1 MNNNTVIYLH
11 TKQLTLNKNIKYD
24 SIEISKREKNTFY
37 NKIIGVEIMN
47 EDKKTHKSISEMNIK
62 NDLY

>member
-47 EDKKTHKSISEMNIK
+47 EDKKIHKSISEMNIK